1 MKEKSIFFMGLGTG
15 FVITSIISLFS
26 YNILKLNTNSVNNIN
41 MITTTTVET
50 EIFEESSNVITI
62 EPKTQDTTEV
72 TTKEMK
78 FSSNLNLEITTD
90 KPFELSTN

>member
-15 FVITSIISLFS
+15 LVITSIISLFS